1 MTRLGFVIDQ
11 RKCIGCHACTVA
23 CKAENGV
30 PLGEFRTWVK
40 YVDKG
45 TFPDSRR
52 HFLVERCNHCDDAP
66 CITICP
72 TKALF
77 RRDDGIV
84 DFDAD
89 RCIGCKSCM
98 QACPYDAIYIDPT
111 THTAAKCNFCAHRVD
126 VGLQPACVNVCP
138 EQAIITGDLDD
149 PTSYISRLIARNSV
163 QVRRPDQGTK
173 PKLFYLGADASVL
186 VPELTDEPESFLWGQ
201 VRPHDPALHQP
212 MARPGMMLQPL
223 SLAQETPGD
232 RRPAPCPPG
241 TRGLRPRGGATGD
254 RRAGPLTADAGQ
266 AQPSGPVQFS
276 GGPPPGGSSY
286 GGGVAVT
293 DGPAATPPGATFAGL
308 GAPTI
313 SYNAAHPKTWGWK
326 VSAYLWTKS
335 IGAGAFLI
343 LALALLFGITSD
355 RPLFGWAAP
364 LIALAFVG
372 ATLVLLVWDL
382 KRPERFVYVLLKS
395 NFRSWLVWGAY
406 ILAAYSALL
415 VLWMIGQLTG
425 VVALLSV
432 AAVLGTMAAIGSA
445 AYTGFLFGQAEGRDF
460 WQSPLLAPPLVVQAG
475 AAGAAIMTLGAAI
488 LGASDVGSLLCARAL
503 WGFVLA
509 NALLVAMELTS
520 PHVNLHV
527 RKAVHLLTH
536 GALSRRFWSQVVLA
550 GLLLPLVLAGLTVF
564 AGASLWFAAAAGVLT
579 LAGLYVYEDLYV
591 TAGQAIPIS

>member
-126 VGLQPACVNVCP
+126 VGLQPACVIVCP

-149 PTSYISRLIARNSV
+149 PTSRISQLIARNSV

-173 PKLFYLGADASVL
+173 PKLFYLGADASAL

-212 MARPGMMLQPL
+212 VAQPGMMLRP
-223 SLAQETPGD
+223 LAQ
-232 RRPAPCPPG
+232 
-241 TRGLRPRGGATGD
+241 ATGD
-254 RRAGPLTADAGQ
+254 RRQATDQAIGDGRQATEDHLLPPTAYRLSPDQ
-266 AQPSGPVQFS
+266 
-276 GGPPPGGSSY
+276 
-286 GGGVAVT
+286 
-293 DGPAATPPGATFAGL
+293 
-308 GAPTI
+308 GAPTV
-313 SYNAAHPKTWGWK
+313 SYNAAHPKMWGWK

-335 IGAGAFLI
+335 IGTGTFLI

-372 ATLVLLVWDL
+372 ATLALLVWDL

-395 NFRSWLVWGAY
+395 NPRSWLVWGAY
-406 ILAAYSALL
+406 ILSAYSALL

-425 VVALLSV
+425 VAPLLGV
-432 AAVLGTMAAIGSA
+432 AAVLGALAAVGSA
-445 AYTGFLFGQAEGRDF
+445 AYTGFLFAQAEGRDF
-460 WQSPLLAPPLVVQAG
+460 WQSPLLAPHLVIQAG
-475 AAGAAIMTLGAAI
+475 MAGAAIMTLGAAI
-488 LGASDVGSLLCARAL
+488 LGASHAASSLCARAL

-509 NALLVAMELTS
+509 HALFVAVELTS

-527 RKAVHLLTH
+527 RKAMHLLTH

-550 GLLLPLVLAGLTVF
+550 GLLLPLILAGLTVF
-564 AGASLWFAAAAGVLT
+564 AGLSLWFAAAAGVLT

>member
-138 EQAIITGDLDD
+138 EQAIITSDLDD
-149 PTSYISRLIARNSV
+149 PTSYISQLIARNSV

-173 PKLFYLGADASVL
+173 PKLFYLGADASAL

-201 VRPHDPALHQP
+201 VRPQDPALHQP
-212 MARPGMMLQPL
+212 VAQPGMMLQPL
-223 SLAQETPGD
+223 PLVQDAGTGS
-232 RRPAPCPPG
+232 RAP
-241 TRGLRPRGGATGD
+241 
-254 RRAGPLTADAGQ
+254 RAGAGR

-276 GGPPPGGSSY
+276 GGPPPAASSAY
-286 GGGVAVT
+286 GGGVAVA
-293 DGPAATPPGATFAGL
+293 DGPAATLPAATFPGL
-308 GAPTI
+308 GAPTV
-313 SYNAAHPKTWGWK
+313 SYNAAHPKMWGWK
-326 VSAYLWTKS
+326 VSAYLWTKA

-364 LIALAFVG
+364 LIALTFVG
-372 ATLVLLVWDL
+372 ATLALLVWDL

-395 NFRSWLVWGAY
+395 NPRSWLVWGAY
-406 ILAAYSALL
+406 ILSAYAALL

-425 VVALLSV
+425 VVPLLSV
-432 AAVLGTMAAIGSA
+432 VAVLGALAAVCSA

-460 WQSPLLAPPLVVQAG
+460 WQSPLLAPHLVVQAG
-475 AAGAAIMTLGAAI
+475 AAGAAIMSLGAAI
-488 LGASDVGSLLCARAL
+488 LGASQAASLLCARAL
-503 WGFVLA
+503 FGFVLA
-509 NALLVAMELTS
+509 HALFVAVELTS

-564 AGASLWFAAAAGVLT
+564 AGLSLWFAAAAGVLT

-591 TAGQAIPIS
+591 TAGQAVPIS

>member
-84 DFDAD
+84 DFDAA

-173 PKLFYLGADASVL
+173 PKLFYLGADASAL

-212 MARPGMMLQPL
+212 VAQPGMLLRP
-223 SLAQETPGD
+223 LAQ
-232 RRPAPCPPG
+232 
-241 TRGLRPRGGATGD
+241 ATGD
-254 RRAGPLTADAGQ
+254 RRQATEDHLLTPDACRLS
-266 AQPSGPVQFS
+266 P
-276 GGPPPGGSSY
+276 
-286 GGGVAVT
+286 
-293 DGPAATPPGATFAGL
+293 DL
-308 GAPTI
+308 GAPTV
-313 SYNAAHPKTWGWK
+313 SYNAAHPKMWGWK

-364 LIALAFVG
+364 LVALAFVG
-372 ATLVLLVWDL
+372 ATLALLVWDL

-406 ILAAYSALL
+406 ILSAYSALL

-425 VVALLSV
+425 VAPLLSV
-432 AAVLGTMAAIGSA
+432 VAVLGTIAAVCSA

-460 WQSPLLAPPLVVQAG
+460 WQSPLLAPHLVVQAG
-475 AAGAAIMTLGAAI
+475 AAGAALMTLGAAI
-488 LGASDVGSLLCARAL
+488 LGASHAASSLCARAL
-503 WGFVLA
+503 FGFVLA
-509 NALLVAMELTS
+509 HGLLVAMELTS

-564 AGASLWFAAAAGVLT
+564 AGLSLWFAAAAGVLT

-591 TAGQAIPIS
+591 TAGQAVPIS

>member
-126 VGLQPACVNVCP
+126 VGLQPACVIVCP

-232 RRPAPCPPG
+232 RRQ
-241 TRGLRPRGGATGD
+241 ATGD
-254 RRAGPLTADAGQ
+254 RGTEPLTPAAYRLSPDL
-266 AQPSGPVQFS
+266 
-276 GGPPPGGSSY
+276 
-286 GGGVAVT
+286 
-293 DGPAATPPGATFAGL
+293 GPAATPPGATFPGL
-308 GAPTI
+308 GAPTV
-313 SYNAAHPKTWGWK
+313 SYNAAHPKMWGWK

-364 LIALAFVG
+364 LI
-372 ATLVLLVWDL
+372 
-382 KRPERFVYVLLKS
+382 
-395 NFRSWLVWGAY
+395 
-406 ILAAYSALL
+406 
-415 VLWMIGQLTG
+415 
-425 VVALLSV
+425 
-432 AAVLGTMAAIGSA
+432 
-445 AYTGFLFGQAEGRDF
+445 
-460 WQSPLLAPPLVVQAG
+460 
-475 AAGAAIMTLGAAI
+475 
-488 LGASDVGSLLCARAL
+488 
-503 WGFVLA
+503 
-509 NALLVAMELTS
+509 
-520 PHVNLHV
+520 
-527 RKAVHLLTH
+527 
-536 GALSRRFWSQVVLA
+536 
-550 GLLLPLVLAGLTVF
+550 
-564 AGASLWFAAAAGVLT
+564 
-579 LAGLYVYEDLYV
+579 
-591 TAGQAIPIS
+591 

>member
-149 PTSYISRLIARNSV
+149 PTSHISRLIARNSV

-232 RRPAPCPPG
+232 RRQ
-241 TRGLRPRGGATGD
+241 ATGD
-254 RRAGPLTADAGQ
+254 RRTEPLTPAAYRLSPDL
-266 AQPSGPVQFS
+266 
-276 GGPPPGGSSY
+276 
-286 GGGVAVT
+286 
-293 DGPAATPPGATFAGL
+293 GPAATPPGATFPGL
-308 GAPTI
+308 GAPTV
-313 SYNAAHPKTWGWK
+313 SYNAAHPKMWGWK

-364 LIALAFVG
+364 LVALAFVG

-406 ILAAYSALL
+406 ILSAYSALL

-425 VVALLSV
+425 VGPLLSV
-432 AAVLGTMAAIGSA
+432 VAVLGTIAAVCSA

-460 WQSPLLAPPLVVQAG
+460 WQSPLLAPHLVVQAG

-488 LGASDVGSLLCARAL
+488 LGASHVASLLCARAL
-503 WGFVLA
+503 FGFVLT

-591 TAGQAIPIS
+591 TAGQAVPIS

>member
-1 MTRLGFVIDQ
+1 
-11 RKCIGCHACTVA
+11 
-23 CKAENGV
+23 
-30 PLGEFRTWVK
+30 
-40 YVDKG
+40 
-45 TFPDSRR
+45 
-52 HFLVERCNHCDDAP
+52 
-66 CITICP
+66 
-72 TKALF
+72 
-77 RRDDGIV
+77 
-84 DFDAD
+84 
-89 RCIGCKSCM
+89 M

-173 PKLFYLGADASVL
+173 PKLFYLGADASAL

-212 MARPGMMLQPL
+212 VARPGMMLRPL
-223 SLAQETPGD
+223 PQATGD
-232 RRPAPCPPG
+232 RPQA
-241 TRGLRPRGGATGD
+241 TDQATGD
-254 RRAGPLTADAGQ
+254 RRQATEDHLSPTAYRLAPD
-266 AQPSGPVQFS
+266 P
-276 GGPPPGGSSY
+276 
-286 GGGVAVT
+286 
-293 DGPAATPPGATFAGL
+293 
-308 GAPTI
+308 GAPTV
-313 SYNAAHPKTWGWK
+313 SYNAAHPKMWGWK

-364 LIALAFVG
+364 LVALAFVG

-382 KRPERFVYVLLKS
+382 KRPERFVYVLLKA
-395 NFRSWLVWGAY
+395 NPRSWLVWGAY
-406 ILAAYSALL
+406 ILSAYSALL

-425 VVALLSV
+425 VVPLLSV
-432 AAVLGTMAAIGSA
+432 AAVLGALAAVCSA

-460 WQSPLLAPPLVVQAG
+460 WQSPLLAPHLVVQAG
-475 AAGAAIMTLGAAI
+475 AAGAALMTLGAAI
-488 LGASDVGSLLCARAL
+488 LGASHVGSSLCARAL

-509 NALLVAMELTS
+509 HALLVAMELTS

-527 RKAVHLLTH
+527 RKAVHLLTG

-564 AGASLWFAAAAGVLT
+564 AGLSLWFAAAAGVLT

-591 TAGQAIPIS
+591 TAGQAVPIS